1 MDVHNSMTPYS
12 GKLQI
17 NDSDLS
23 RIEVFFVLFFP
34 TLPLASQQQQ
44 QQYSLLSQTRWG
56 RLILSRQQQQ
66 HCH

>member
-1 MDVHNSMTPYS
+1 MDVQNSMTPYS

-34 TLPLASQQQQ
+34 TVSLA
-44 QQYSLLSQTRWG
+44 YF
-56 RLILSRQQQQ
+56 LIFL
-66 HCH
+66 

>member
-1 MDVHNSMTPYS
+1 MDVQNSMTPYS

-34 TLPLASQQQQ
+34 TVPLA
-44 QQYSLLSQTRWG
+44 YF
-56 RLILSRQQQQ
+56 LIFL
-66 HCH
+66 

>member
-1 MDVHNSMTPYS
+1 MDVQNSMTPYS

-34 TLPLASQQQQ
+34 TVALASFFNFF
-44 QQYSLLSQTRWG
+44 YDVV
-56 RLILSRQQQQ
+56 
-66 HCH
+66 